1 MNKLKGLWSC
11 AWFYHWAP
19 LLRSEGLQC
28 SRAAVWIRF
37 NLVTLFMCHL
47 YSRQSIAFSWNHLA
61 HQVMWLLLQTLVY
74 GGLGKCRLWGR
85 PEVLEGGWFVTQ
97 NIKNWEIRGLLLK
110 IRIFNYFT
118 EFPTFFWKLE
128 GLAILSSLSHV
139 LTLGWCWLTAAV
151 TGDHSYPLLSMF
163 KILQAS
169 YYFQVIDQRSFYG
182 PQGLHRLTP
191 ACLPVLILCQK

>member
-28 SRAAVWIRF
+28 SRAAIWIRF

-118 EFPTFFWKLE
+118 EFPTFFLKIGRPGNTEFTVPCSNTWL
-128 GLAILSSLSHV
+128 V
-139 LTLGWCWLTAAV
+139 LT
-151 TGDHSYPLLSMF
+151 HSCCYWWPQLPS
-163 KILQAS
+163 A
-169 YYFQVIDQRSFYG
+169 FY
-182 PQGLHRLTP
+182 
-191 ACLPVLILCQK
+191 V